1 MTHSVFPV
9 ILSGGA
15 GTRLWPLSRKHYP
28 KQFIALLDDD
38 TLLQATAR
46 RLQALDVSHAP
57 IVVCNERH
65 RFTVAEQLQSISV
78 SPTTI
83 LLEPVARNTAPAI
96 AAAALEALDRC
107 SGDDPVL
114 LVLPADHV
122 IRNGARFAE
131 AVRRAA
137 REAVGGKLVAFGVA
151 PTRAD
156 TGYGYIKAG
165 PRTSV
170 GHDARVV
177 EKFEEKPDA
186 DTAVAHVEAGGWY
199 WNSGMFASRASVILR
214 ELDIHAASVRRAVER
229 AHERATSDLGFLRLD
244 AEHFGLSPAISVDRA
259 IMENTSNAVVVPLG
273 RGLVGRWIVGELV
286 GTVRA
291 GRSRQRRSRRCNDT
305 GQPQYVCPQRRSIGP
320 PRSGVADLVIV
331 DTADAVLVADRN
343 AGQDV
348 KLVVERLE
356 RAGRNECKDH
366 RRVYRPWGSYDSVHS
381 GDGFKIKHI
390 VVAPGQRL
398 SLQAHRHRAEHWV
411 VVRGTARVTRDA
423 ETFVVSENPVHLH
436 STRSQAPPGESRPGA
451 SGAHRGTNGQLPRGG
466 RHPPIRRCL
475 RTGRCTARVRLGKTP
490 GMSASSPHAI
500 VPVRRPGVRESMRR
514 REWAGGTTR
523 VHRTR
528 RCSAFHIDC

>member
-46 RLQALDVSHAP
+46 RLQALDVSPSP

-65 RFTVAEQLQSISV
+65 RFMVAEQLQSIGV
-78 SPTTI
+78 SPAAI

-107 SGDDPVL
+107 SADDPVL

-122 IRNGARFAE
+122 IRDRVRFAE
-131 AVRRAA
+131 TVRRAA
-137 REAVGGKLVAFGVA
+137 REAVGGKLVAFGVV

-156 TGYGYIKAG
+156 TEYGYIKAG
-165 PRTSV
+165 PRICV
-170 GHDARVV
+170 EHDARVV

-186 DTAVAHVEAGGWY
+186 DTAAAHVEAGGWY
-199 WNSGMFASRASVILR
+199 WNSGMFAFKASVILR
-214 ELDIHAASVRRAVER
+214 ELDIHATSIRRAVER

-244 AEHFGLSPAISVDRA
+244 AERFGRSPAISVDRA
-259 IMENTSNAVVVPLG
+259 VMEKTSNAVVVPLDAG
-273 RGLVGRWIVGELV
+273 WWDVGSWASLSELSEADESGNVVHGDALMQGSRNTLVHSG
-286 GTVRA
+286 VRMVA
-291 GRSRQRRSRRCNDT
+291 A
-305 GQPQYVCPQRRSIGP
+305 V
-320 PRSGVADLVIV
+320 GVADLVIV

-343 AGQDV
+343 AAGDV
-348 KLVVERLE
+348 KSVVERLE
-356 RAGRNECKDH
+356 RAGRSECNDH

-381 GDGFKIKHI
+381 GDGFKIKHL

-423 ETFVVSENPVHLH
+423 DTFVVSENQ
-436 STRSQAPPGESRPGA
+436 STYI
-451 SGAHRGTNGQLPRGG
+451 PRGARHRLENPGPAPLELVEVQTGSYLEEDDILRFDDAYG
-466 RHPPIRRCL
+466 RADAQPGSGSAIPP
-475 RTGRCTARVRLGKTP
+475 
-490 GMSASSPHAI
+490 
-500 VPVRRPGVRESMRR
+500 E
-514 REWAGGTTR
+514 
-523 VHRTR
+523 
-528 RCSAFHIDC
+528 